1 MKELKPVFAKYKM
14 ENGEYPHDLE
24 DLVPEYIPE
33 IPAELVNDGKDDP
46 YKKIYYT
53 LSHEGPVFYF
63 KTIRGPDAS
72 ASYNLDTDTL
82 WHDQ

>member
-1 MKELKPVFAKYKM
+1 MKELKPVFAKYKI
-14 ENGEYPHDLE
+14 EKGEYPYALK

-33 IPAELVNDGKDDP
+33 IPSELVNDENDDS

-53 LSHEGPVFYF
+53 LNQEGPVFYF

-72 ASYNLDTDTL
+72 ASYNVITGTY
-82 WHDQ
+82 WHDR

>member
-1 MKELKPVFAKYKM
+1 MA
-14 ENGEYPHDLE
+14 
-24 DLVPEYIPE
+24 E
-33 IPAELVNDGKDDP
+33 IPAELVNDGKEDP

-72 ASYNLDTDTL
+72 ASYNVATGTL
-82 WHDQ
+82 WQDQ